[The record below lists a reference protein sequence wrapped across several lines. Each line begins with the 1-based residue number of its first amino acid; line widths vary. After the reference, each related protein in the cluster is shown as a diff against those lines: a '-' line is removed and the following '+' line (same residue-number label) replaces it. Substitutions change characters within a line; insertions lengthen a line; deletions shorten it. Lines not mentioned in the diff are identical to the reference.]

1 MKTRFEKIKFIIWF
15 TIIYTVFL
23 AFGLSLL
30 GKFLLKIDEEVI
42 KFLFGNI
49 INYNSFIF
57 VSECSGIVSISAYLA
72 IVLGLI
78 ITKYKMSWKWII
90 GSIVILWAWNI
101 IRILIVVIS
110 EKASFALA
118 QILHIV
124 FWFITGI
131 IIVLLAI
138 KSLKKSK
145 K

>member
-1 MKTRFEKIKFIIWF
+1 
-15 TIIYTVFL
+15 
-23 AFGLSLL
+23 
-30 GKFLLKIDEEVI
+30 
-42 KFLFGNI
+42 
-49 INYNSFIF
+49 
-57 VSECSGIVSISAYLA
+57 
-72 IVLGLI
+72 
-78 ITKYKMSWKWII
+78 MSWKWII